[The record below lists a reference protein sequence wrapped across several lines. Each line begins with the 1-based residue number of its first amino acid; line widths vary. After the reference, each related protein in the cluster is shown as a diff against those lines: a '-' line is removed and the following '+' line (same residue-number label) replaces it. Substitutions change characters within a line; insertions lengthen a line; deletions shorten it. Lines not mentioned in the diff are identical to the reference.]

1 MGRAGQVR
9 IYVMT
14 HKAFDAPPD
23 DIYVPVHVGRAAW
36 RKARGESMWEDGGRG
51 SEARERAGGDEE
63 RKDTALAGYT
73 GDDSGDNISDQNC
86 YFSELTGLYWV
97 WKNVRD
103 VEYVGTCHYRRYLLK
118 HARKEAGAFAHG
130 GVFTAQE
137 IISVLAQYDV
147 ITTKNLQLN
156 YSYYEGFASHHKIL
170 YLDETAQVI
179 ADRHPEYSADFMR
192 LVHEKHTYFGNML
205 ICKKA
210 RYDSYCA
217 WLFDILFELQ
227 RRVPVVENDSY
238 HRRIFGFLSE
248 FLQYVWIV
256 HNRLSVYE
264 CMVGMLG
271 EKAEVTEVKR
281 ELAAYFKEADYEGA
295 KDCFLQARARR
306 PDLLMEASDITGE
319 LHLAMEVIA
328 IAGLE
333 QQAYGTNLLFR
344 MRDFGELMAYCN
356 RLNRYAAQ
364 LLRKEAEPEL
374 LAWAE
379 SGAVTEVAVNTA
391 CAVMRAASGDCRFPI
406 AALSGKETSCPKAM
420 E

>member
-1 MGRAGQVR
+1 MKRDGKAR

-14 HKAFDAPPD
+14 HKAFEAPPGEM
-23 DIYVPVHVGRAAW
+23 YVPLHVGRAAN
-36 RKARGESMWEDGGRG
+36 RGD
-51 SEARERAGGDEE
+51 A
-63 RKDTALAGYT
+63 ALSGYA

-97 WKNVRD
+97 WKNVHD
-103 VEYVGTCHYRRYLLK
+103 MEYVGTCHYRRYLL
-118 HARKEAGAFAHG
+118 GQSG
-130 GVFTAQE
+130 LFTAQE
-137 IISVLAQYDV
+137 IRSVLQAYDV

-156 YSYYEGFASHHKIL
+156 YSYREGFASHHKII
-170 YLDETAQVI
+170 YLDETARVI
-179 ADRHPEYSADFMR
+179 ADRHPEYAADFER
-192 LVHEKHTYFGNML
+192 LVRGKHTYFGNML
-205 ICKKA
+205 ICKKE

-227 RRVPVVENDSY
+227 RRVPVVEEDSY

-256 HNRLSVYE
+256 HNRLSAYE

-271 EKAEVTEVKR
+271 EKAEVAEVKR
-281 ELAAYFKEADYEGA
+281 VLAAYFAEADYEGA
-295 KDCFLQARARR
+295 KDYFLRARAQR

-319 LHLAMEVIA
+319 LHLSMEVIS

-333 QQAYGTNLLFR
+333 QQAYGTNLLLR
-344 MRDFGELMAYCN
+344 IRDFGKLMAYCN

-364 LLRKEAEPEL
+364 LLRGEPEEEL
-374 LAWAE
+374 WAWAK
-379 SGAVTEVAVNTA
+379 SGNVTAVAVDTA

-406 AALSGKETSCPKAM
+406 ASPSGTECDVINGD
-420 E
+420 